1 MAPPSFDGRHSHRN
15 TVAVDHHFY
24 VSVSET
30 AFLNMYDIIVFN
42 ITNPH

>member
-1 MAPPSFDGRHSHRN
+1 MAPPSFNGKHYHRN
-15 TVAVDHHFY
+15 KVAVNHHFS

-42 ITNPH
+42 IANPH